1 MDASACVVHDT
12 AIPFEN
18 GLQLGALLAIPAQA
32 LGMVVFVH
40 GSGSSRLSTRN
51 QKVANFLNDAGFAT
65 LLFDLLSEHESLNR
79 NNVFDINLLAS
90 RLIATTRWVTTQPQ
104 TRELPISYF
113 GASTGAAAALVG
125 SINAPVPISAIVSRG
140 GRPDLADGALPS
152 VSAPTLLIVGGA
164 DNQVL
169 SWNQSA
175 QRLLKCENRLMVV
188 PGAGHLF
195 EEPGA
200 MEQVQDLALAWLLMH
215 PPTKPP
221 G

>member
-40 GSGSSRLSTRN
+40 GSDSSRLSTRN

-90 RLIATTRWVTTQPQ
+90 RLIAATRWVTTQPQ

-113 GASTGAAAALVG
+113 GTSTGAAAALVG
-125 SINAPVPISAIVSRG
+125 SINAPVPISAIISRG

-169 SWNQSA
+169 S
-175 QRLLKCENRLMVV
+175 
-188 PGAGHLF
+188 
-195 EEPGA
+195 
-200 MEQVQDLALAWLLMH
+200 
-215 PPTKPP
+215 
-221 G
+221 

>member
-90 RLIATTRWVTTQPQ
+90 RLIAATRWVTTQPQ

-200 MEQVQDLALAWLLMH
+200 MEQVQDLALAWFLMH

-221 G
+221 S

>member
-18 GLQLGALLAIPAQA
+18 GLQLGAQLAIPAQT

-90 RLIATTRWVTTQPQ
+90 RLIAATRWVTTQPQ

>member
-90 RLIATTRWVTTQPQ
+90 RLIAATRWVTTQPQ
-104 TRELPISYF
+104 TREFPISYF

-125 SINAPVPISAIVSRG
+125 SITAPVPISAIVSRG

-175 QRLLKCENRLMVV
+175 QRLLKCESRLMVV

>member
-1 MDASACVVHDT
+1 MDASGCVVHDT
-12 AIPFEN
+12 TIPFEN
-18 GLQLGALLAIPAQA
+18 GFQLGALLAIPAQA

-51 QKVANFLNDAGFAT
+51 QKVASFLNDAGFAT

-90 RLIATTRWVTTQPQ
+90 RLIAATRWVTTQPQ

-140 GRPDLADGALPS
+140 GRPDLAEGALPS

-169 SWNQSA
+169 SWNRSA
-175 QRLLKCENRLMVV
+175 QRLLKCESRLMVV

>member
-18 GLQLGALLAIPAQA
+18 GLQLGAQLAIPAQT

-79 NNVFDINLLAS
+79 NNVFDINLLVS
-90 RLIATTRWVTTQPQ
+90 RLIAATRWVTTQPQ

-152 VSAPTLLIVGGA
+152 VSAPILLIVGGA

>member
-1 MDASACVVHDT
+1 MDASACVVHET

-51 QKVANFLNDAGFAT
+51 QKVASFLNDAGFAT

-90 RLIATTRWVTTQPQ
+90 RLIAATRWVTTQPQ

-125 SINAPVPISAIVSRG
+125 SINAPVPISAIISRG

-152 VSAPTLLIVGGA
+152 VSTPTLLIVGGA

-221 G
+221 S

>member
-40 GSGSSRLSTRN
+40 GSDSSRLSTRN
-51 QKVANFLNDAGFAT
+51 QKVASFLNDAGFAT

-90 RLIATTRWVTTQPQ
+90 RLIAATRWVTTQPQ

-140 GRPDLADGALPS
+140 GRPDLAGGALPS

-169 SWNQSA
+169 SLNQSA
-175 QRLLKCENRLMVV
+175 QRLLKCESRLMVV

>member
-18 GLQLGALLAIPAQA
+18 GLQLGALLAIPAQT

-40 GSGSSRLSTRN
+40 GSDSSRLSTRN

-90 RLIATTRWVTTQPQ
+90 RLIAATRWVTTQPQ

-169 SWNQSA
+169 SLNQSA
-175 QRLLKCENRLMVV
+175 QRRLKCESRLMVV